1 MHCPNCGT
9 ESTQG
14 LNYCKRCGSNLAP
27 PTYPI
32 NRSGETGP
40 RIRGAAG
47 AAWAMAL
54 ATVAVTL
61 GGLGIVFNLAFDLV
75 RPLYAGTTAVP
86 GAALI
91 AGLMV
96 GFGSATVFGIVG
108 LLVRLASRLLSLPHQ
123 SHDSFHF
130 KKQPVMGEPKLVP
143 LPAPPSVIP
152 SVTEGTTRNFDP
164 AVYRD
169 RES

>member
-1 MHCPNCGT
+1 MHCPSCGA

-14 LNYCKRCGSNLAP
+14 LNYCKRCGSSLGM
-27 PTYPI
+27 TYPV
-32 NRSGETGP
+32 NPSGEIRP
-40 RIRGAAG
+40 RARGTAG

-61 GGLGIVFNLAFDLV
+61 GGLGIVFNLAFDLL
-75 RPLYAGTTAVP
+75 RPVGHEYAAVP

-96 GFGSATVFGIVG
+96 GFGSATVFGIVA
-108 LLVRLASRLLSLPHQ
+108 LMVRLFSRLLSLPQ
-123 SHDSFHF
+123 ESHDSFHF
-130 KKQPVMGEPKLVP
+130 KKQPAMGEPKLVP

>member
-1 MHCPNCGT
+1 MHCPNCGA

-32 NRSGETGP
+32 NRSGEIIP
-40 RIRGAAG
+40 RTRGTAG

-54 ATVAVTL
+54 ATVAITL

-75 RPLYAGTTAVP
+75 RPLYPGSTAVP

-96 GFGSATVFGIVG
+96 GSGSATVFGIVWSM
-108 LLVRLASRLLSLPHQ
+108 VRLFSRLLSLPQ
-123 SHDSFHF
+123 ESRDSSHFR
-130 KKQPVMGEPKLVP
+130 KQPVMGEPKNIP
-143 LPAPPSVIP
+143 LPAPSSVIP
-152 SVTEGTTRNFDP
+152 SVTEQTTRNFDP
-164 AVYRD
+164 ARYRD

>member
-1 MHCPNCGT
+1 MHCPNCGA

-14 LNYCKRCGSNLAP
+14 LNYCKRCGSNLGM
-27 PTYPI
+27 TYPV
-32 NRSGETGP
+32 NASGEIRP
-40 RIRGAAG
+40 RARGSAG

-54 ATVAVTL
+54 ATIAVTL
-61 GGLGIVFNLAFDLV
+61 GGLGIVFSAAFDLV
-75 RPLYAGTTAVP
+75 RPVYGGTTAVP

-108 LLVRLASRLLSLPHQ
+108 LLVRLFSRLLSLPQ
-123 SHDSFHF
+123 ESHDSSHLR
-130 KKQPVMGEPKLVP
+130 KQPAMVEHKPVQIP
-143 LPAPPSVIP
+143 PPPSVIP
-152 SVTEGTTRNFDP
+152 SVTEQTTRNFDP
-164 AVYRD
+164 ALYRD